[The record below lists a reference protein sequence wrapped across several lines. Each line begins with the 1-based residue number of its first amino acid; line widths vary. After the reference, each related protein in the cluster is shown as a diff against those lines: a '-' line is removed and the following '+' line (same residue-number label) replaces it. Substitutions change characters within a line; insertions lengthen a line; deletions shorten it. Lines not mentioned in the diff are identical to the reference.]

1 MAKVRFIQHTYML
14 SFQKASLAIDLCF
27 NFRFFG
33 CNPLTQFVPPLAKNY
48 TLGEADEI
56 NLRTCFAASQYSI
69 DLWADDSKKGGNE
82 RHVVGV
88 HTLNSESQKP
98 EGYF

>member
-1 MAKVRFIQHTYML
+1 ML

-33 CNPLTQFVPPLAKNY
+33 CNPLTQFVPLTLAKNN

-56 NLRTCFAASQYSI
+56 NLRTCFAASQY
-69 DLWADDSKKGGNE
+69 DF
-82 RHVVGV
+82 H
-88 HTLNSESQKP
+88 
-98 EGYF
+98 

>member
-1 MAKVRFIQHTYML
+1 MAKARFIQHTYML

-33 CNPLTQFVPPLAKNY
+33 CNPLTQFVPPPLTLAKNN

-56 NLRTCFAASQYSI
+56 NLRTCFAASQY
-69 DLWADDSKKGGNE
+69 DF
-82 RHVVGV
+82 H
-88 HTLNSESQKP
+88 
-98 EGYF
+98 